1 MDEEPVGAVAN
12 IVSSTFEKF
21 AQKDGSQTVHET
33 HTDLAGITHDI
44 VYTAGAGDNLANAMA
59 AHAVDMGVNLEL
71 DEVRANISGVTSLGS
86 LFSPTF
92 VYSTVAE
99 NVAALR
105 LAYLTASNFQAVM
118 IGDFLSSLTNGQL
131 QTAFGL
137 TAGQVTT
144 LRTNK
149 LAPAATLAAS
159 IRATVGQ

>member
-1 MDEEPVGAVAN
+1 MAN
-12 IVSSTFEKF
+12 ITSSSFEAF
-21 AQKDGSQTVHET
+21 TQANGSKTVHEI
-33 HTDLAGITHDI
+33 HTDLVGVKRDI
-44 VYTAGAGDNLANAMA
+44 VYTASAAADLNAA
-59 AHAVDMGVNLEL
+59 LSAHAVDLGLNLET
-71 DEVRANISGVTSLGS
+71 DEVAANVFGVTSLGS

-105 LAYLTASNFQAVM
+105 LAYLTATRIEAVM
-118 IGDFLSSLTNGQL
+118 MGDFLSSLTNGQL

-149 LAPAATLAAS
+149 LTPAANLATS